1 MHVVD
6 SRLERERFFLNV
18 QQKSAEGI
26 VGHVVGKANEALQ
39 GRKAESTARQSRE
52 RWTKA

>member
-1 MHVVD
+1 
-6 SRLERERFFLNV
+6 V
-18 QQKSAEGI
+18 QQKSAKGI

-39 GRKAESTARQSRE
+39 SRKAESTARQSRE